1 MVADLFGRIL
11 RVLRIINS
19 KTLKLKVFTYPNLI
33 RIKIQ
38 VLLFLISPVLSSM
51 LSLKQNKLPTRNEKF
66 NKFDNVLDNIVIFDN
81 DLKFDEVNIFLR
93 GHGKD
98 FSKFE
103 NKKNCMLVNYSFLE
117 NDKLSESEN
126 YFSKRTLYKAPKG
139 FLNIGDGSEL
149 EECMKENI
157 SFILL
162 QRYYLLD
169 NKPYLINSKDI
180 EENKIYENYVK
191 KNKKCKIIK
200 FYFNTPCKTIRSGS
214 GIHAALVFSKISKK
228 VNIYGWNF
236 YMNEISKNLSI
247 FKLYNLLSDKNLFKV
262 EKIILNILFVI

>member
-1 MVADLFGRIL
+1 MRT
-11 RVLRIINS
+11 R
-19 KTLKLKVFTYPNLI
+19 KTV
-33 RIKIQ
+33 
-38 VLLFLISPVLSSM
+38 
-51 LSLKQNKLPTRNEKF
+51 
-66 NKFDNVLDNIVIFDN
+66 
-81 DLKFDEVNIFLR
+81 
-93 GHGKD
+93 
-98 FSKFE
+98 
-103 NKKNCMLVNYSFLE
+103 LVNYSFLE
-117 NDKLSESEN
+117 NDKLSESG
-126 YFSKRTLYKAPKG
+126 FSKRTLYKAPKG
-139 FLNIGDGSEL
+139 LNIGDGSEL

-214 GIHAALVFSKISKK
+214 GIHLALVFSKSLK

-247 FKLYNLLSDKNLFKV
+247 FKLYNLLSDKN
-262 EKIILNILFVI
+262 FVQSRKKSF